1 MYVVYFKGINYYRIM
16 TSRYV
21 FSRTP
26 STKKNKDMI
35 GCDVFVNVIDYITVN
50 FQLSWLNY
58 IYNYVNL

>member
-1 MYVVYFKGINYYRIM
+1 M

-26 STKKNKDMI
+26 STKKNKDII

-58 IYNYVNL
+58 IYNYEGL